1 MSTPGTNLTT
11 AVRRATKVVG
21 SAQQV
26 TNPEVSFNPILAT
39 VKEFNQT
46 KPASNISKTASIS
59 ALKSTVASAQETV
72 NAATTVVSGRPT
84 LGTETATATATASS
98 NDNNGSTNSTPSN
111 NANGSTN
118 PTPSNNANGSTNSTQ
133 SNNSNGSTQSNES
146 NENTEEPEIKS
157 ITIYNK
163 TFLVETKVEDP
174 LTKEQERL
182 ALHLRLPE
190 FEGKDDEWRHS
201 VLREVIQG
209 CTGDFSV
216 TVGAQC
222 HSFRSY
228 LEELAQKVFDEDK
241 PIVWEG
247 EEEERKEAEE
257 SEKKKRK
264 ILRKKE
270 GEGDGKGDG
279 KEDGKG
285 DGKGEAKGEGK
296 EDGKGDDDKEYEIT
310 ISISLSDL
318 RNLLTSMP
326 LIGSETQ
333 NKSMTLNEAKGIAD
347 ELYKVFPKDSR
358 TKLYNII
365 VNNQESPFRNTPETK
380 NTAHFKAFAKVISP
394 TYAGSEPLS
403 NTIEQ
408 LKVNNILLTD
418 AQKLKLYTIFI
429 NVMNKINPRKQPY
442 NLGSN

>member
-11 AVRRATKVVG
+11 AVRRATEVVG

-26 TNPEVSFNPILAT
+26 TKPEVSFNPILAT
-39 VKEFNQT
+39 VKVFNET
-46 KPASNISKTASIS
+46 RPARNISKTASVS

-72 NAATTVVSGRPT
+72 SAATTVVSGGPT
-84 LGTETATATATASS
+84 LGTETATATTTASSKDNTGS

-118 PTPSNNANGSTNSTQ
+118 PTQSNNANGST
-133 SNNSNGSTQSNES
+133 QSNESNQS

-163 TFLVETKVEDP
+163 TFLVETKVENP
-174 LTKEQERL
+174 LTEEQERL

-228 LEELAQKVFDEDK
+228 LEELAQKVFDEDM
-241 PIVWEG
+241 PIIWEG

-264 ILRKKE
+264 MIRRKE
-270 GEGDGKGDG
+270 GEEEGKGDG
-279 KEDGKG
+279 KDEGKGDGKG
-285 DGKGEAKGEGK
+285 DGKGEGKGDSKGDGKGEG
-296 EDGKGDDDKEYEIT
+296 DKEYEIT
-310 ISISLSDL
+310 ISISLDNL
-318 RNLLTSMP
+318 RSLLTSM
-326 LIGSETQ
+326 

-365 VNNQESPFRNTPETK
+365 VNNEESPFRNTPETK
-380 NTAHFKAFAKVISP
+380 NTAHFKAFAKIISP

-408 LKVNNILLTD
+408 LLNLHSIQLTD
-418 AQKLKLYTIFI
+418 SQKLKLYTIFI
-429 NVMNKINPRKQPY
+429 NVMNKINPPKLPY
-442 NLGSN
+442 TLG

>member
-1 MSTPGTNLTT
+1 MSTPGPSVVNPSNQQS
-11 AVRRATKVVG
+11 VIPQKV
-21 SAQQV
+21 
-26 TNPEVSFNPILAT
+26 
-39 VKEFNQT
+39 T
-46 KPASNISKTASIS
+46 KPGVRFNNIPKVAVFKNNNSPNTIPSQRPPTSSKS
-59 ALKSTVASAQETV
+59 ALKPIIASAQETISV
-72 NAATTVVSGRPT
+72 AETVVSGGP
-84 LGTETATATATASS
+84 ETISVAETVVSGGPETGSK
-98 NDNNGSTNSTPSN
+98 DNTNSTKK
-111 NANGSTN
+111 
-118 PTPSNNANGSTNSTQ
+118 NSKN
-133 SNNSNGSTQSNES
+133 SNNSNNSTDSTLSNESNQS

-174 LTKEQERL
+174 LTEEQERL

-228 LEELAQKVFDEDK
+228 LEELAQKVFDEDM

-247 EEEERKEAEE
+247 EEETKEDET
-257 SEKKKRK
+257 SGKKKKMIRN
-264 ILRKKE
+264 KE
-270 GEGDGKGDG
+270 GEGD
-279 KEDGKG
+279 
-285 DGKGEAKGEGK
+285 
-296 EDGKGDDDKEYEIT
+296 KEYKIT
-310 ISISLSDL
+310 ISIPLDDL
-318 RNLLTSMP
+318 RNLLTSMDKP
-326 LIGSETQ
+326 
-333 NKSMTLNEAKGIAD
+333 MTLNEAKGIAD
-347 ELYKVFPKDSR
+347 KLYKVFPKDLR
-358 TKLYNII
+358 EKLYNII
-365 VNNQESPFRNTPETK
+365 INNGESPFRNTPQTK
-380 NTAHFKAFAKVISP
+380 NTANSREFAKIISP

-429 NVMNKINPRKQPY
+429 DVMNKINLPY
-442 NLGSN
+442 TLG